1 MNDVLGNRYQ
11 IIKKIGSG
19 GMAIVYLAK
28 DLSLDR
34 KVAIKVLRDEYTEDS
49 TFRRHFQK
57 EAVAI
62 ARLSHNNIVGIY
74 DIITDDETMCL
85 VMEYVEGETLKDKI
99 NRDGA
104 IPWQQAVK
112 YGIQIANGLAYAHA
126 NQIIHKDVK
135 SQNILIDKY
144 DHVKI
149 TDFGISQMMN
159 NTTIT
164 HNKGVLGSAHYFSPE
179 QARGEKLSYQT
190 DVYSL
195 GIVLYEM
202 LVGDLPFT
210 ADNPVSVA
218 LKHIQEKPKSVHA
231 LMHDVPESLSF
242 IVSKCLEKKPEDRFA
257 NMQALSRALSS
268 IPLIAHP
275 SSPNASKTITTAATA
290 AAAASVA
297 KKAPTK
303 SQPSSVKKSVD
314 TPLVKDAVAQK
325 AALKTNKSTQVS
337 RKKENKPKKKKA
349 NWLLLALIVLAVIGA
364 TMVLAQQIAPPSEL
378 TAPDFRGMTYEAAQN
393 EAAKYELSIEEAGS
407 EYSDEYEEGEICSQT
422 PGEGSN
428 VSKGDVI
435 SVVISQGPENRKVP
449 NLIGQTLD
457 RATTMLEDEKLIAGD
472 VTEDYSSSVAAG
484 RVMSQGIDADTE
496 VAPNTA
502 VNLVISLGPKPM
514 AIVPELR
521 GEDLETAKSML
532 TEANLTIGNI
542 SYEESSEKEGTVIS
556 QGYNPNDQVDEYTS
570 VDLVVS
576 SGSDNESDGETKYKE
591 ISITV
596 PQDGNLKI
604 TLEDDNGEQTVY
616 WQDVRQGEV
625 ISGVYAYVGHG
636 RFTASLDGTV
646 IQEITAQ

>member
-275 SSPNASKTITTAATA
+275 SSSNTSKTITTAATA
-290 AAAASVA
+290 AAVASVA

-303 SQPSSVKKSVD
+303 SQPSSAKKSVD
-314 TPLVKDAVAQK
+314 SPLVKDAVAQK
-325 AALKTNKSTQVS
+325 AALKTSKSAQVS
-337 RKKENKPKKKKA
+337 RKKEKKPKKKKA

-521 GEDLETAKSML
+521 GKDLETAKSML

>member
-521 GEDLETAKSML
+521 GKDLETAKSML

>member
-1 MNDVLGNRYQ
+1 M
-11 IIKKIGSG
+11 
-19 GMAIVYLAK
+19 
-28 DLSLDR
+28 
-34 KVAIKVLRDEYTEDS
+34 
-49 TFRRHFQK
+49 
-57 EAVAI
+57 
-62 ARLSHNNIVGIY
+62 
-74 DIITDDETMCL
+74 
-85 VMEYVEGETLKDKI
+85 
-99 NRDGA
+99 
-104 IPWQQAVK
+104 
-112 YGIQIANGLAYAHA
+112 
-126 NQIIHKDVK
+126 
-135 SQNILIDKY
+135 
-144 DHVKI
+144 
-149 TDFGISQMMN
+149 
-159 NTTIT
+159 
-164 HNKGVLGSAHYFSPE
+164 
-179 QARGEKLSYQT
+179 
-190 DVYSL
+190 
-195 GIVLYEM
+195 
-202 LVGDLPFT
+202 
-210 ADNPVSVA
+210 
-218 LKHIQEKPKSVHA
+218 
-231 LMHDVPESLSF
+231 
-242 IVSKCLEKKPEDRFA
+242 
-257 NMQALSRALSS
+257 
-268 IPLIAHP
+268 
-275 SSPNASKTITTAATA
+275 
-290 AAAASVA
+290 
-297 KKAPTK
+297 
-303 SQPSSVKKSVD
+303 D

>member
-218 LKHIQEKPKSVHA
+218 LKHIHEKPKSVHA

-275 SSPNASKTITTAATA
+275 SSSNTSKTITTDATA
-290 AAAASVA
+290 AAVASVA

-303 SQPSSVKKSVD
+303 SQPSSAKKSVD
-314 TPLVKDAVAQK
+314 SPLVKDAVAQK
-325 AALKTNKSTQVS
+325 AALKTSKSAQVS
-337 RKKENKPKKKKA
+337 RKKEKKPKKKKA

-521 GEDLETAKSML
+521 GKDLETAKSML

>member
-297 KKAPTK
+297 KKAPIK

-325 AALKTNKSTQVS
+325 AALKTNKSAQVS

-521 GEDLETAKSML
+521 GKDLETAKSML

>member
-275 SSPNASKTITTAATA
+275 SSSNTSKTITTAATA
-290 AAAASVA
+290 AAVASVA
-297 KKAPTK
+297 KKAPSK
-303 SQPSSVKKSVD
+303 SQPSSAKKSVD
-314 TPLVKDAVAQK
+314 SPLVKDAVAQK
-325 AALKTNKSTQVS
+325 AALKTSKSAQVS
-337 RKKENKPKKKKA
+337 RKKEKKPKKKKA

-521 GEDLETAKSML
+521 GKDLETAKSML

>member
-290 AAAASVA
+290 AAVASVA

-303 SQPSSVKKSVD
+303 SQPSSEKKSVD